1 MIVKVLNYE
10 YTPELQ
16 NKSSQAYK
24 DMERNFTAVV
34 KYRLDKR
41 AVSLYFLISL
51 LTMIVMMMMM
61 MMMMMTMMTR
71 TTIMTMMMIMIM
83 MIKMITIFSITVT
96 LLHRLFFDFFVNY
109 WFVHHFVV
117 YLLIQSTILPF
128 LLSYDLISLNFKTRP
143 KIPSLACLLYAARS
157 ECIQP

>member
-24 DMERNFTAVV
+24 VMERNFTAVV

-51 LTMIVMMMMM
+51 LTMIVMMMIM
-61 MMMMMTMMTR
+61 MMTR
-71 TTIMTMMMIMIM
+71 TTMMTMMMIMIM
-83 MIKMITIFSITVT
+83 MIKMITIFSIIVT
-96 LLHRLFFDFFVNY
+96 LLHRLFFGFFVNY
-109 WFVHHFVV
+109 WFVHYFVV

>member
-51 LTMIVMMMMM
+51 LTMIVMMMIM
-61 MMMMMTMMTR
+61 MMTR
-71 TTIMTMMMIMIM
+71 TTMMTMMMIMIM

-96 LLHRLFFDFFVNY
+96 LLHHLFFGFFVNY

>member
-16 NKSSQAYK
+16 NKSSPAYQ

-51 LTMIVMMMMM
+51 VTMIVIMIIMPMI
-61 MMMMMTMMTR
+61 TMTR
-71 TTIMTMMMIMIM
+71 TTMMTMMMIMIM
-83 MIKMITIFSITVT
+83 MMTMKTIFSITVT
-96 LLHRLFFDFFVNY
+96 LLHRPLFGFFVNY
-109 WFVHHFVV
+109 
-117 YLLIQSTILPF
+117 
-128 LLSYDLISLNFKTRP
+128 
-143 KIPSLACLLYAARS
+143 
-157 ECIQP
+157 

>member
-16 NKSSQAYK
+16 NKSSPAYK

-61 MMMMMTMMTR
+61 MMMMTMMTR
-71 TTIMTMMMIMIM
+71 TTMMTMMMIMIM
-83 MIKMITIFSITVT
+83 MMTMITIFSITVT
-96 LLHRLFFDFFVNY
+96 LLHRLFFGFFVNY
-109 WFVHHFVV
+109 LFVHHFVV
-117 YLLIQSTILPF
+117 YLLIQSTVLPF
-128 LLSYDLISLNFKTRP
+128 LLSYDLISLNFKTRL

>member
-61 MMMMMTMMTR
+61 MMTMMTR
-71 TTIMTMMMIMIM
+71 TTMMTMMTIMIM
-83 MIKMITIFSITVT
+83 MMTMITIFSITVT
-96 LLHRLFFDFFVNY
+96 LLHRLFFGFFVNY
-109 WFVHHFVV
+109 LFVHHFVV
-117 YLLIQSTILPF
+117 YLLIQSTVLPF
-128 LLSYDLISLNFKTRP
+128 LLSYDLISLNVKTRP
-143 KIPSLACLLYAARS
+143 KITSLACLLCAARN
-157 ECIQP
+157 ECIRP

>member
-51 LTMIVMMMMM
+51 MTMIVMMMMM
-61 MMMMMTMMTR
+61 MMMMTR
-71 TTIMTMMMIMIM
+71 TTMMTMMMIMM
-83 MIKMITIFSITVT
+83 MMMTMITIFSITVT
-96 LLHRLFFDFFVNY
+96 LLRCLFFGFFVNY
-109 WFVHHFVV
+109 LFVHHFVV

-143 KIPSLACLLYAARS
+143 KLTSLACLLYAARN
-157 ECIQP
+157 